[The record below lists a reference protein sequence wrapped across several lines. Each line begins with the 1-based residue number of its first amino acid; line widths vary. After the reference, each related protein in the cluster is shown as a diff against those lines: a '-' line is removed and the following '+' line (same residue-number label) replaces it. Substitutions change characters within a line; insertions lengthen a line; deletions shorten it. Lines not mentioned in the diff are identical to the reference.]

1 MLGKNLNFPILATK
15 RIIVSKETEHKPE
28 KKGSKTDSVVKD
40 KDNINSSKSLTK
52 NEDFKKVKVEFSLK
66 TKEPEITSKL
76 FDESFSEYAQ
86 HLKINFMVLDDS
98 SAPVANYLIDPET
111 RYQSLTKLENLESKG
126 SKLNKDVGS
135 VSLSEVLQKKNSTKT
150 PASDKS
156 GDYLHDIN
164 YELEI
169 PLDKVGVSD
178 SSKLHLV
185 GFMHMDVDSYIIE
198 KGGLKE
204 PGLKHPVEK
213 KGSELVYDLLLDR
226 KDEGLEVQS
235 FRDVFYVEQRTDKG
249 VVLEPYYGPAH
260 YHGKSNPGPG
270 GYIGWMAGLAGKD
283 MGPKLEVR
291 RVKNNKVLSVGDRLR
306 SPESL
311 VFESR
316 TGFPD
321 APAGDVLESYVS
333 SITSRS
339 ELIDSSIRME
349 KLIQASDFIS
359 SVSGKNFMKTSD
371 VAMNF
376 VTAVSNQD
384 PETGELTNENSNH
397 SVIVGIDYFRLVR
410 DRSNY
415 GDILNFHENAG
426 NENLVKKFLAS
437 SRILNLEVTRE
448 RVTNNPYNYNDN
460 CSLTY
465 VPYDLNEPRV
475 RLVNAQDRLTLAD
488 LVTRDPNQS
497 VSGETLYKNKL
508 VEATSQLCSIKEV
521 QLTED
526 MGAVTDPLTGVQQ
539 PASFEEIPGYNRFF
553 YIKDYDLFHN
563 VQTGKYRHNLNLFV
577 VDGVSNVLRKTL
589 KDLRQSV
596 VRFLFYISQA
606 EQPVIRDNLGT
617 YVDGNYDYSTNDF
630 SNKFKSRD
638 FSQTILSA
646 LSAYQEAVLIISGNQ
661 VSPGVIDNL
670 VASLDPKSTTL
681 HILNDFLKTLETLTA
696 IFESI
701 LSKAGDSEDAED
713 VKKQG
718 QTYVPSSIGGT
729 KARIIEVEVNSMEII
744 EAISDGAIMANYS
757 IFQATTEDG
766 RDATPDV
773 PNLSLVDYMKRVQL
787 LPEIV
792 THNSPSMIIPKS
804 YSQFSASPFVIKELV
819 TVPKVKKT
827 ATKKAKPGSK
837 MDPITGKPMSTKKAK
852 PGSKMDPLTGRPM
865 YTKPGSKMDP
875 FTGKPMYTK
884 AGKPGSKMDP
894 VTGRPKATKS
904 SYAKKNVTPS
914 KSYSKKTAPKVV
926 STYVD
931 FKALKGNKLN
941 NEILTINSMRSKENV
956 KSGFASK
963 PPSSKAFDSF
973 LGAGVKLTPLT
984 NLSKSGIGKNITF
997 MNPTATK
1004 LLLKDIFIKA
1014 EEEKCLEL
1022 SNELKAT
1029 LQAAAFN
1036 GVTRKEVIEI
1046 AEKNY
1051 SDLIQAKNVLG
1062 PVYDAMI
1069 PLLGSL
1075 QAISD
1080 KISKA
1085 NFYPPTQK
1093 EKFTK
1098 DKEPKKAGAVEKF
1111 VPYEKEKSSI
1121 KIASPGAKSKKL
1133 SIEDIKTLAPPI
1145 EGLEK
1150 FVMIKIDPKK
1160 KEDGIVP
1167 VNNGYLFRV

>member
-1 MLGKNLNFPILATK
+1 MLGKNTNFPILATK
-15 RIIVSKETEHKPE
+15 RIVVSKEVEHAPE
-28 KKGSKTDSVVKD
+28 KKDLKTASVVYD
-40 KDNINSSKSLTK
+40 KDSADSTKSLTK
-52 NEDFKKVKVEFSLK
+52 TEDFKKVKVEFSLK
-66 TKEPEITSKL
+66 SKEAENTSKL
-76 FDESFSEYAQ
+76 FDETFSDYAQ
-86 HLKINFMVLDDS
+86 YLKINFMVLDDS
-98 SAPVANYLIDPET
+98 SAPMANYLIDPKT
-111 RYQSLTKLENLESKG
+111 RYQSLNSLKNLESDG
-126 SKLNKDVGS
+126 SKLNRDVGS
-135 VSLSEVLQKKNSTKT
+135 ISLSEVLQKKKSTTT

-169 PLDKVGVSD
+169 PLDKVNVVD
-178 SSKLHLV
+178 SSKIHLV
-185 GFMHMDVDSYIIE
+185 GFMHMDVESYLLD
-198 KGGLKE
+198 KGALRD
-204 PGLKHPVEK
+204 PGLRHPVET

-226 KDEGLEVQS
+226 KDQGLETQS
-235 FRDVFYVEQRTDKG
+235 FRNVFYVEQKTDKG

-291 RVKNNKVLSVGDRLR
+291 RVRNNKVLSVGDKLQG
-306 SPESL
+306 PESL

-321 APAGDVLESYVS
+321 GPSGDSLESYVR
-333 SITSRS
+333 SITSRE
-339 ELIDSSIRME
+339 ELLDSSIKME

-371 VAMNF
+371 VSMNF

-397 SVIVGIDYFRLVR
+397 SVVVGIDYYRLVR

-426 NENLVKKFLAS
+426 NESLVKRFLAA

-465 VPYDLNEPRV
+465 VTYDLNEPKV
-475 RLVNAQDRLTLAD
+475 RLVNAQDRLTISD
-488 LVTRDPNQS
+488 IVTRNPSQRTTSNAI
-497 VSGETLYKNKL
+497 YKNKL
-508 VEATSQLCSIKEV
+508 VEASSQLCSIKEV

-526 MGAVTDPLTGVQQ
+526 MGPVTDPITGIEQ

-577 VDGVSNVLRKTL
+577 VDGVSNVLRATL
-589 KDLRQSV
+589 KNLRQSV
-596 VRFLFYISQA
+596 VEFLFYISQA
-606 EQPVIRDNLGT
+606 EQPVIKDSSGS

-630 SNKFKSRD
+630 SSKFKSRD
-638 FSQTILSA
+638 FSQTIISA
-646 LSAYQEAVLIISGNQ
+646 LSSYQDAVMIISGEQ
-661 VSPGVIDNL
+661 VSPATINNL
-670 VASLDPKSTTL
+670 MSSLDPKSTTP
-681 HILNDFLKTLETLTA
+681 HILNDFLKTLETLTG
-696 IFESI
+696 IFETI

-718 QTYVPSSIGGT
+718 QTYVPSSVGGT
-729 KARIIEVEVNSMEII
+729 KARVIEVEVNSMEII
-744 EAISDGAIMANYS
+744 EAISDGAIIANYS
-757 IFQATTEDG
+757 IFQTTTEDG

-773 PNLSLVDYMKRVQL
+773 PNLSLVDYMRRVQL

-792 THNSPSMIIPKS
+792 THNSPSMIIPTS
-804 YSQFSASPFVIKELV
+804 YSKFSASPYKIKELV

-827 ATKKAKPGSK
+827 ATKKSKPGSK
-837 MDPITGKPMSTKKAK
+837 MDPV
-852 PGSKMDPLTGRPM
+852 TGRPK

-875 FTGKPMYTK
+875 FTGRPMQTRS
-884 AGKPGSKMDP
+884 GKPGSKMDP
-894 VTGRPKATKS
+894 VTGRPKT
-904 SYAKKNVTPS
+904 S
-914 KSYSKKTAPKVV
+914 KPSYSKKNVAPSKVYSKKTLPKVV
-926 STYVD
+926 STYSD
-931 FKALKGNKLN
+931 FKSLKGNKLN
-941 NEILTINSMRSKENV
+941 NEILAINSMRSKENV

-973 LGAGVKLTPLT
+973 LGAGVRLTPLT
-984 NLSKSGIGKNITF
+984 NLSRSGLGRNVAF
-997 MNPTATK
+997 ASPSATK
-1004 LLLKDIFIKA
+1004 LLLKDIFVKA
-1014 EEEKCLEL
+1014 EEQKCLEL
-1022 SNELKAT
+1022 SDELKAA

-1036 GVTRKEVIEI
+1036 GVTREEVTEI

-1075 QAISD
+1075 QAISE
-1080 KISKA
+1080 KISRV
-1085 NFYPPTQK
+1085 NFNPPTQK
-1093 EKFTK
+1093 EKFIK
-1098 DKEPKKAGAVEKF
+1098 DEEPKKEGAVKKF
-1111 VPYEKEKSSI
+1111 VPYEKEKSEI
-1121 KIASPGAKSKKL
+1121 KIAAPGAKSKKL
-1133 SIEDIKTLAPPI
+1133 SIKNIKELAPPI
-1145 EGLEK
+1145 EGIEK
-1150 FVMIKIDPKK
+1150 FVMVKIDPKK

>member
-1 MLGKNLNFPILATK
+1 MLGKNNNFPILATK
-15 RIIVSKETEHKPE
+15 RIIVSKEVEHKPE
-28 KKGSKTDSVVKD
+28 KKGSKTASVLKD
-40 KDNINSSKSLTK
+40 KDDKNSSQSLTK

-66 TKEPEITSKL
+66 TKEPEVTSKL
-76 FDESFSEYAQ
+76 LAESFSDYAQ

-111 RYQSLTKLENLESKG
+111 RYQSLNGLKNLEFQG
-126 SKLNKDVGS
+126 TKLNKDVGS
-135 VSLSEVLQKKNSTKT
+135 VSLSEVLQKKNSSKT

-169 PLDKVGVSD
+169 PLDKVSVGD
-178 SSKLHLV
+178 SNKIHLV
-185 GFMHMDVDSYIIE
+185 GFMHMDVESYMIE
-198 KGGLKE
+198 KGGFKD
-204 PGLKHPVEK
+204 PGLKHPMEK

-226 KDEGLEVQS
+226 KDQGLETQS
-235 FRDVFYVEQRTDKG
+235 FRNVFYIEQKTDKG

-291 RVKNNKVLSVGDRLR
+291 RVKNNKVLSIGDRLQ

-321 APAGDVLESYVS
+321 APSGDVLESYVR
-333 SITSRS
+333 SITSRG
-339 ELIDSSIRME
+339 ELLDSSIKME

-371 VAMNF
+371 VSMNF

-397 SVIVGIDYFRLVR
+397 SVVVGIDYYRLVR

-426 NENLVKKFLAS
+426 NESLVKRFLAA
-437 SRILNLEVTRE
+437 SRILNLEVKRE

-465 VPYDLNEPRV
+465 VTYDLNEPKV
-475 RLVNAQDRLTLAD
+475 RLVNAQDRLTISDVA
-488 LVTRDPNQS
+488 TRNLTQRNTS
-497 VSGETLYKNKL
+497 NAIYKNKL
-508 VEATSQLCSIKEV
+508 IEASSQLCSIKEV

-526 MGAVTDPLTGVQQ
+526 MGAVTDPITGIGQ

-577 VDGVSNVLRKTL
+577 VDGVSNVLRATL
-589 KDLRQSV
+589 KNLRQSV
-596 VRFLFYISQA
+596 VEFLFYISQA
-606 EQPVIRDNLGT
+606 EQPVIKDSFGS
-617 YVDGNYDYSTNDF
+617 YVDGNYDYSISDF
-630 SNKFKSRD
+630 SDKFKSRD
-638 FSQTILSA
+638 FSQTIIPA
-646 LSAYQEAVLIISGNQ
+646 LSAYQEAVMIISGNQ

-670 VASLDPKSTTL
+670 MSSLDPKSTTL
-681 HILNDFLKTLETLTA
+681 HILNDFLKTLETLTG

-718 QTYVPSSIGGT
+718 FTYVPSSVGGT
-729 KARIIEVEVNSMEII
+729 KARVIEVEVNSMEII

-766 RDATPDV
+766 RDITPDV

-804 YSQFSASPFVIKELV
+804 YSQFSASPFTIKELV

-827 ATKKAKPGSK
+827 TTKKAKPGSK
-837 MDPITGKPMSTKKAK
+837 MDPVTGRPKYTK
-852 PGSKMDPLTGRPM
+852 PGSKMDPLTGRSM
-865 YTKPGSKMDP
+865 QSKS
-875 FTGKPMYTK
+875 
-884 AGKPGSKMDP
+884 GKPGSKMDP
-894 VTGRPKATKS
+894 VTGRPKTSKS
-904 SYAKKNVTPS
+904 
-914 KSYSKKTAPKVV
+914 SYSKKNVAPSKIYSKKTLPKVV
-926 STYVD
+926 STYSD
-931 FKALKGNKLN
+931 FKSLKGNKLN

-963 PPSSKAFDSF
+963 PPSSKVFDSF
-973 LGAGVKLTPLT
+973 LGAGVKLLPVP
-984 NLSKSGIGKNITF
+984 NLSRAGLGKSMPF

-1004 LLLKDIFIKA
+1004 LLLKDIFVHA

-1022 SNELKAT
+1022 SDELKAA
-1029 LQAAAFN
+1029 LQAAAFS
-1036 GVTRKEVIEI
+1036 GVTREEVTEI

-1062 PVYDAMI
+1062 PIYDAMI

-1075 QAISD
+1075 QAISE
-1080 KISKA
+1080 KISKV
-1085 NFYPPTQK
+1085 NFDPPTQK
-1093 EKFTK
+1093 EKFVK
-1098 DKEPKKAGAVEKF
+1098 DEKPKKDVAVKKF

-1121 KIASPGAKSKKL
+1121 KIAAPGTKAKKL
-1133 SIEDIKTLAPPI
+1133 SIEEIKEIAPPI

-1150 FVMIKIDPKK
+1150 FVMIKIDPNK